1 LRIDYRT
8 VFPDVIHP
16 LEDLERHVRASG
28 VERKLLELVEM
39 RASQLNGCR
48 HCVDRH
54 AQNAAEMDA
63 DDDQLTEIGRWQQSD
78 HFSPRERAALRWT
91 ELVTMLP
98 MGDDADKAFDE
109 LNLHFEAPEIAA
121 LTGAVI
127 SAGAWNRLHLALGEA
142 SGPVEYLPPDPA
154 LSDPRA
160 RELVKELSRLEAELA
175 RVREAYRRAVE
186 GPPGPRWYESGTIHP
201 ELDEQVIVP
210 PG

>member
-1 LRIDYRT
+1 LCIDYRT

-16 LEDLERHVRASG
+16 LEERHVRASG
-28 VERKLLELVEM
+28 VERKLLELVGM

-98 MGDDADKAFDE
+98 MGDDADKTFDE

-127 SAGAWNRLHLALGEA
+127 SAGAWNRLHLPSAK
-142 SGPVEYLPPDPA
+142 PPA
-154 LSDPRA
+154 RWSTCPRI
-160 RELVKELSRLEAELA
+160 
-175 RVREAYRRAVE
+175 RR
-186 GPPGPRWYESGTIHP
+186 
-201 ELDEQVIVP
+201 
-210 PG
+210 